1 MVLLIKRSVCGSKST
16 GQCLNFALNYGHK
29 MNYFACNWNKRRSVV
44 HSCVSFCTRLWH
56 VNILFQKQK
65 PIKDSHQNIGQAR
78 ALCRN
83 LSSAK
88 SGRWSSPSPTQSV
101 SHTNPFIRHRLQFV
115 DYLLIRENKVFCPRN
130 CATHLLFML
139 ATSSYASRMGVLL
152 KRNIVLNY
160 KAILGVVRSHP

>member
-88 SGRWSSPSPTQSV
+88 SGHKNLSSPSASPTHSVSV
-101 SHTNPFIRHRLQFV
+101 SHTNPFIRHELQFV
-115 DYLLIRENKVFCPRN
+115 DYLSIRENRVFCPRKPIFSL
-130 CATHLLFML
+130 CLQHLPTLQ
-139 ATSSYASRMGVLL
+139 GWVCC
-152 KRNIVLNY
+152 
-160 KAILGVVRSHP
+160 